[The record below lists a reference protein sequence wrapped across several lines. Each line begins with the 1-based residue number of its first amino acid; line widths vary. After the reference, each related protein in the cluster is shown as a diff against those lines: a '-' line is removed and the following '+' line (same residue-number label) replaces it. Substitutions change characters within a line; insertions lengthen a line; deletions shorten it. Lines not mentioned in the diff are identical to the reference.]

1 MAHLEHFEAMNIN
14 QLLIELKDLA
24 FSAEE
29 EAIFANH
36 PQLRPDYDF
45 LTHIRQDS
53 KIALR
58 KRVEKSLEITL
69 KMMAL
74 LVALDQ
80 KKHESD
86 MQRAEK
92 LVVDFAT
99 RIQNSTKKIFNL
111 YSNLK

>member
-29 EAIFANH
+29 EAMVANH

-45 LTHIRQDS
+45 LTHIQQDS

-58 KRVEKSLEITL
+58 KSVEKSLEIIL
-69 KMMAL
+69 KLSMLLMVLEQKGGMRGEEELVIDIAL
-74 LVALDQ
+74 RV
-80 KKHESD
+80 
-86 MQRAEK
+86 
-92 LVVDFAT
+92 
-99 RIQNSTKKIFNL
+99 QNSTKKIIDL
-111 YSNLK
+111 YTNSK